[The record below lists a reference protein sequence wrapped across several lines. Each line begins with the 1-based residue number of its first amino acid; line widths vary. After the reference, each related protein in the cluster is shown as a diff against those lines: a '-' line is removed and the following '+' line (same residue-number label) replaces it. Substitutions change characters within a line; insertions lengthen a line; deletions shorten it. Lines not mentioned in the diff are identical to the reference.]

1 MIVLLLRKVWLG
13 EIIHIASATGG
24 SEQNEGVNQR
34 RNGAIADFLMRLR
47 RAKLEEVLDGYI
59 ATFTG
64 RSKRDEER
72 FKKKW
77 VAIFPGARLNALTPT
92 APESA
97 RAQFSD
103 GRTPQTVNRYMR
115 FLRRVLNNAVRDG
128 KIAGNP
134 VSRIKVFRE
143 PAGKTRFLSPE
154 EEGLLCEK
162 IGAPYAGWIRLASLT
177 GMRQMEKFSL
187 RWEHVDLE
195 RGVCP
200 IE

>member
-47 RAKLEEVLDGYI
+47 HAKLEEVLDGYI

-92 APESA
+92 ALESA
-97 RAQFSD
+97 WAQLSE
-103 GRTPQTVNRYMR
+103 GRTPQTVNRHMR
-115 FLRRVLNNAVRDG
+115 FLRWVLNNAVRD

-134 VSRIKVFRE
+134 VSQIKMFRE

-177 GMRQMEKFSL
+177 GMRQMEQFSL
-187 RWEHVDLE
+187 RWEPVDLE